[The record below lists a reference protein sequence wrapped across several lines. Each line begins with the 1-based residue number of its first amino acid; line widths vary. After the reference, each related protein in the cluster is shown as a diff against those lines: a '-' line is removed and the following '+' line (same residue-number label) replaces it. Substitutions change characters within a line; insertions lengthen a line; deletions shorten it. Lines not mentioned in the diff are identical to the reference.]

1 MVDENTLEAEAAR
14 FKEDF
19 ERIRAEVGRIIVGQE
34 RVVEATITAILCG
47 GNVLLEGVPG
57 LGKTELVKTLGKALD
72 LEFRRIQF
80 TPDLMP
86 ADITGTTVLWEKP
99 TGEREFQF
107 QAGPVFANVV
117 LADEVNRA
125 TPKAQSA
132 LLESMEEFQVTVDG
146 QTRDLPQPFF
156 VVATENPIEYEGTYH
171 LPEAQ
176 LDRFLMRVQI
186 GYPSPPDEVDI
197 LSRQI
202 LEHPIHRVVPVMTA
216 EEVVV
221 LQGAIRQVHVAE
233 ELKEYAVRLTN
244 ETRRHPDVELG
255 ASPRGS
261 LALMR
266 AGQAI
271 AASGGRDY
279 VLPDDMKRVAH
290 AVLAH
295 RVIVKPERRIR
306 GMTPAD
312 VVAAVLSSVEVP
324 VLVV

>member
-1 MVDENTLEAEAAR
+1 MEIQTVHEQI
-14 FKEDF
+14 
-19 ERIRAEVGRIIVGQE
+19 ERLIDQIETVIVGKRE
-34 RVVEATITAILCG
+34 AVELVVAGLLCG
-47 GNVLLEGVPG
+47 GHILIEDIPGV
-57 LGKTELVKTLGKALD
+57 GKTMLARALARSLD
-72 LEFRRIQF
+72 CEFRRIQF
-80 TPDLMP
+80 TPDLLP
-86 ADITGTTVLWEKP
+86 ADVTGVSLYNQA
-99 TGEREFQF
+99 TGQFEFRP
-107 QAGPVFANVV
+107 GPVFANVV